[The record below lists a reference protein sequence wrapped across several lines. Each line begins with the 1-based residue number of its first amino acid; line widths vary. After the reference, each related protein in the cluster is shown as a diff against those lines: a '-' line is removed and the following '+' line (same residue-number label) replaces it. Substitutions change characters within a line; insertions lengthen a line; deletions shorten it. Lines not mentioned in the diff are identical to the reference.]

1 MEPVFQDEKNGK
13 YKVISFYAKKARG
26 MMAAWILKRVP
37 ENHVLTAVRAIVHSY
52 AKSTEEWGSKSM
64 PTTFLRGDI
73 PSLNA
78 RFECTVEETEDSS
91 RNNDGPL
98 IRGSIEF
105 YELGVEIAANSLLL
119 TGAPAA
125 TMQGLER
132 GSPLSQIIDI
142 DMLKERTI
150 DDIKEADGVFLV
162 SLNPMPPAKW
172 ITLFPDW
179 I

>member
-1 MEPVFQDEKNGK
+1 MSDWNFDFGPPKEDEPDWEELQVD
-13 YKVISFYAKKARG
+13 S
-26 MMAAWILKRVP
+26 MAAWILKRVP

-105 YELGVEIAANSLLL
+105 YERGVEIAANSLLL

-162 SLNPMPPAKW
+162 SLNPLPPAKW
-172 ITLFPDW
+172 ISLFPDW